1 MCNMHLLSQAFP
13 PSQMKNP
20 NRKFNENKLLE
31 LRTFQFLIC
40 PVLQANHWNPKLCL
54 KPGFLM
60 NLRASVQW
68 YRIVYPSEDGVHNL
82 MRYVQQLLKNEKTI
96 GTF

>member
-1 MCNMHLLSQAFP
+1 MCNMQLLSQALP

-40 PVLQANHWNPKLCL
+40 PVLQVKEITRTQNSALNL
-54 KPGFLM
+54 GFL
-60 NLRASVQW
+60 
-68 YRIVYPSEDGVHNL
+68 
-82 MRYVQQLLKNEKTI
+82 
-96 GTF
+96 